1 MMPWVHI
8 EITHSLDTDSSILAL
23 RCLIARRRNVQTISD
38 NGSNFSGSGN
48 ELRRALEEMDK
59 EKLQSLMQASGGDWI
74 TWKSNPP
81 YASHMGGVW
90 ERQIH
95 SAGSTLSSQMQTHS
109 RSLDEDSLAMLMAE
123 TEGILNS
130 QPLTTGN
137 ISYPTSSFPLSPSNL
152 LTMKSKKVLPP
163 PGDFLR
169 PDLYS
174 CRRWRRVQHRVNQFW
189 YRWRKE
195 FLHHQEWLADV

>member
-1 MMPWVHI
+1 M
-8 EITHSLDTDSSILAL
+8 DSSILAL
-23 RCLIARRRNVQTISD
+23 RMLIARRGNVQTIFSD

-48 ELRRALEEMDK
+48 ELRKALEEMDK

-95 SAGSTLSSQMQTHS
+95 SAGSTLSSQMQTHG

-130 QPLTTGN
+130 QPLTTATLV
-137 ISYPTSSFPLSPSNL
+137 IQPVVFP
-152 LTMKSKKVLPP
+152 
-163 PGDFLR
+163 
-169 PDLYS
+169 
-174 CRRWRRVQHRVNQFW
+174 C
-189 YRWRKE
+189 
-195 FLHHQEWLADV
+195 LHQIF